1 MFNNTDCPTVKIDSN
16 LTGLRYAWEY
26 CLKQLPSETLAA
38 AAVGTILM
46 TGPGVDGDSVTVDG
60 NVITFAAAAPG
71 AGEILI
77 GATAADTATALAAAI
92 NALSSVNA
100 AAVGAT
106 ITVTAAVAGDEGNDI
121 ELEEDTSAT
130 LSGATLSGG
139 ADAVTGT
146 EWRMFEP
153 NSYSDFGSTINTV
166 ARNPINP
173 SRQRKKGTVTGVEA
187 SGGFQQD
194 LTFNNTADVLQG
206 FMFALAREKATT
218 VSMNAAARA
227 ITGVS
232 GAGYAFDNADALFA
246 QPVGGAALV
255 LGQGFG
261 LSANNGVKVATA
273 ISGAA
278 INAVGLAAEVAPP
291 AAARVQLVGAEYP
304 ASDLSITLNGNLVRL
319 NTAAGDFSTGFIAG
333 EWLFI
338 GGDAAGSQFDDN
350 IGFAR
355 ISAIAEDGSYLEF
368 DKVTW
373 ANPVVEAGAG
383 KAIRL
388 YFGTVIRN
396 ESDPALIRRGT
407 LQLERTLG
415 SDADGVMSEYII
427 GAVPNEFTLN
437 IPQEEKV
444 TVDLTFI
451 GCDTEHRSGA
461 EGLKAGD
468 RPSLEVMDAIN
479 TSSDFS
485 RIKLSVV
492 DPTTSNPAPLFA
504 FATDL
509 TLTINNNAS
518 ANKAVGHLGAIDIT
532 AGTFEVGGSVTAYFA
547 NIESVRAV
555 RNNEDITLDA
565 IVVKDNKGM
574 LFDVPLLSLGN
585 GRLSV
590 EQDQPITLPLDTSA
604 AESKFGNTL
613 LFQLFPYLP
622 DVAA

>member
-26 CLKQLPSETLAA
+26 CLKQLPSPAIAVAA
-38 AAVGTILM
+38 LGTILM
-46 TGPGVDGDSVTVDG
+46 TDVGVDGDTVTVDG
-60 NVITFAAAAPG
+60 NVFTLVDAAPG
-71 AGEILI
+71 AGEVLI
-77 GATAADTATALAAAI
+77 GASAADTATALAAAI

-100 AAVGAT
+100 SAVGAT
-106 ITVTAAVAGDEGNDI
+106 ITVTAAIAGAAGNAI
-121 ELEEDTSAT
+121 ELEEDTTAT
-130 LSGATLSGG
+130 LSGATLAGG
-139 ADAVTGT
+139 SDEVGGP

-153 NSYSDFGSTINTV
+153 NSYNDFGSTINTV

-206 FMFALAREKATT
+206 FMFAMAREKAAT
-218 VSMNAAARA
+218 VSMNAAARE
-227 ITGVS
+227 ITGV
-232 GAGYAFDNADALFA
+232 GAGYSFDNADSLFV
-246 QPVGGAALV
+246 QPTGGSALV
-255 LGQGFG
+255 LAQGFG
-261 LSANNGVKVATA
+261 LSANNGVKVATS
-273 ISGAA
+273 ITSGAV
-278 INAVGLAAEVAPP
+278 NAAGLSAEAAPP
-291 AAARVQLVGAEYP
+291 AAARVHLVGAQYP
-304 ASDLSITLNGNLVRL
+304 ASDLSLTLNGELVRL
-319 NTAAGDFSTGFIAG
+319 NTAAGDFSVGFIPG

-338 GGDAAGSQFDDN
+338 GGDAVGTQFDDN
-350 IGFAR
+350 LGFAR
-355 ISAIAEDGSYLEF
+355 ISVIDPDGLYLEF

-373 ANPVVEAGAG
+373 ANPVAEAGTG
-383 KAIRL
+383 KTIRL
-388 YFGTVIRN
+388 FYGTVIRN

-415 SDADGVMSEYII
+415 SDADGVMSEYVI

-444 TVDLTFI
+444 TVDLSFI
-451 GCDTEHRSGA
+451 GCDAEHRSGA

-555 RNNEDITLDA
+555 RNNADITLDA
-565 IVVKDNKGM
+565 IVVKDNQGM
-574 LFDVPLLSLGN
+574 LFDIPLLSLGN
-585 GRLSV
+585 GRLAV